1 MRKNKRIIRLKKSI
15 ARIEKEGRS
24 WREQL
29 KSHINLGSKKII
41 IEAIESKI
49 NKNTIILT
57 NSLRNLKAI
66 WK

>member
-1 MRKNKRIIRLKKSI
+1 MRKNKRKIRLKKSI
-15 ARIEKEGRS
+15 VRIEKEGRS

-29 KSHINLGSKKII
+29 EAHINLGSQKII

-49 NKNTIILT
+49 NKNTSTLT